1 VFLSTLFFI
10 QPRAR
15 VNMDFEQLRAFVEVA
30 RNHSFSR
37 AAEKMF
43 RTQPAVSAQI
53 KTLEQEVGT
62 RLFHRSGGR
71 VSLTE
76 SGQVFLE
83 YADGALLAR
92 RQALRSMEELERTPR
107 GELSVAANEAT
118 CLYLLPQVFA
128 EFQRLCPQVSV
139 SIRRAERLAIVDAV
153 LGQRVDFGV
162 ISLPVS
168 DPRLI
173 AEVIHTSEL
182 VLLAPADH
190 PVHAAPTLSEVAR
203 HPLLVPKQ
211 GRTREAL
218 EALFAQGAS
227 DIAPNISMEL
237 DSSELLKRFV
247 TAGLGLGFLPWY
259 TVKEDVA
266 AGTLR
271 VVAIPGVQLGREMA
285 LIYRKDKALGRAGR
299 IFREIA
305 ERLRSDNETPSVG
318 KKTAAREAVAA
329 SLAERPPAI
338 R

>member
-1 VFLSTLFFI
+1 
-10 QPRAR
+10 
-15 VNMDFEQLRAFVEVA
+15 MDFEQLRAFVEVA

-53 KTLEQEVGT
+53 KTLEQEIGA

-71 VSLTE
+71 VTLTE
-76 SGQVFLE
+76 SGRVFLE

-92 RQALRSMEELERTPR
+92 RQALRAMEELERTPR

-139 SIRRAERLAIVDAV
+139 SIRRAERVAIVDAV

-168 DPRLI
+168 DPRLV

-182 VLLAPADH
+182 VLVAPAEH
-190 PVHAAPTLSEVAR
+190 PVHHAPTLAEVAR

-218 EALFAQGAS
+218 EALFAQDGC
-227 DIAPNISMEL
+227 DVAPNISMEL

-247 TAGLGLGFLPWY
+247 SAGLGLGFLPRY
-259 TVKEDVA
+259 AVKDDVA

-271 VVAIPGVQLGREMA
+271 IVAIAGVDLRREMA

-305 ERLRSDNETPSVG
+305 ESLRPDSPALAVG
-318 KKTAAREAVAA
+318 KKTSASEIVATP
-329 SLAERPPAI
+329 LPERPPAI